1 MSHRESCGEVSASL
15 QCTAL
20 SWTDSLSLSH
30 ACCII
35 RLFPLLPPLPAS
47 RSRGLITVLLTHGFA
62 AARLSAARLSAARLS
77 AARLSAARLSAAR
90 LSAARLSAARLSAV
104 TVCPRCH
111 SIWSLSSFTI
121 VCVPVCG
128 QVVPAHHSRAGHL
141 PVHSLAP
148 RRRRLPPAARARATA
163 AGASASEAAAAPAT
177 AAPGR

>member
-1 MSHRESCGEVSASL
+1 MSHRESCEKVSGLL
-15 QCTAL
+15 QRAAI

-62 AARLSAARLSAARLS
+62 AARLSAARLS